1 MMFSSQS
8 YFHRSI
14 AILKNA
20 VNWWLGELAETL
32 RLLDHIKKPNI
43 IEFEVT
49 QKFGVVLKDGESS
62 KNIGGRQNISLKFD
76 DNAILYRKIILP
88 AAARKNVDKVVRYE
102 FNKYFPMNVDDALI
116 SCDVIE
122 PDAGAESIEVEIWS
136 ISKAVIDR
144 HLNEIRQQYAID
156 TKNLHIRN
164 SKDQVLISDDISK
177 SRRNSSNLENAGSQK
192 VINIMIMALL
202 LTLLIY
208 PLLKIDMH
216 LQKLQDEVALM
227 EAEAQPI
234 IELREKILQ
243 KEERF
248 NYLINKKKENP
259 DQAYIWSRVTK
270 SIADKAI
277 LNRML
282 IKGRNVQL
290 EGQTPSVEQIIKIFE
305 ADTEI
310 SNVKIIGSV
319 TPTNN
324 NRYETMK
331 ISLRIDQ

>member
-14 AILKNA
+14 VILKNA
-20 VNWWLGELAETL
+20 VNWWLAELAETL
-32 RLLDHIKKPNI
+32 RLLGHIKKPKF

-49 QKFGVVLKDGESS
+49 QKFGVVLKDGESN
-62 KNIGGRQNISLKFD
+62 KNIGDRQNISLRFD

-144 HLNEIRQQYAID
+144 HLNEIRLQYAID

-290 EGQTPSVEQIIKIFE
+290 DGQTPSAEQIIKIFE

-310 SNVKIIGSV
+310 SNVRIIGLV
-319 TPTNN
+319 TPTDN

>member
-1 MMFSSQS
+1 MMFSSRS

-14 AILKNA
+14 VILKNA
-20 VNWWLGELAETL
+20 VNWWLAELAETL
-32 RLLDHIKKPNI
+32 RLLGHIKKPKF

-49 QKFGVVLKDGESS
+49 QKFGVVLKDGESN
-62 KNIGGRQNISLKFD
+62 KNIGDRQNISLRFD

-144 HLNEIRQQYAID
+144 HLNEIRLQYAID

-290 EGQTPSVEQIIKIFE
+290 DGQTPSTEQIIKIFE

-310 SNVKIIGSV
+310 SNVRIIGSV
-319 TPTNN
+319 TPTDN